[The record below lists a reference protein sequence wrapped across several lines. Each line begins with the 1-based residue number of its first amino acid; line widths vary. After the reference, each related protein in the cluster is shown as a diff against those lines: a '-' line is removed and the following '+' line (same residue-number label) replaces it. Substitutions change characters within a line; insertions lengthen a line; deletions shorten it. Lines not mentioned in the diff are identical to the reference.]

1 MSDAKGRG
9 MTDLGV
15 VRAVILDMDG
25 VLWRGDQVLPQAA
38 AFLDFLRGRGIPFAL
53 ATNNSGNSPAQYD
66 AKLARMGLGH
76 VPQDRVITSGVVA
89 VHYLK
94 QNLPSG
100 ARIYVIGE
108 DGLRGMVAEAGFVLV
123 DGEAEAV
130 LAGIDRNFTY
140 AKAYSAT
147 RLIRAGALFVGT
159 NPDLTFPMPEG
170 LSPGAGSILAM
181 LAAAGGRQPVVM
193 GKPERAMFEQASA
206 ALGIPLEQ
214 TLMIG
219 DRLDTDIAGAV
230 KLGLQTVLVLTGI
243 ETRESAAAHPGI
255 DRTLVVD
262 NLAALQA
269 QWPENGENLE

>member
-1 MSDAKGRG
+1 MSDAKGQG
-9 MTDLGV
+9 MTDLQM
-15 VRAVILDMDG
+15 VRAIILDMDG

-66 AKLARMGLGH
+66 AKLARMGLGQ
-76 VPQDRVITSGVVA
+76 VPQDRIITSGVVA
-89 VHYLK
+89 IHYLK
-94 QNLPSG
+94 KQLPRG

-108 DGLRGMVAEAGFVLV
+108 DGLRVMVAEAGFVV
-123 DGEAEAV
+123 ADDEAEAV

-140 AKAYSAT
+140 AKAYTAT

-193 GKPERAMFEQASA
+193 GKPERAMFEEASA
-206 ALGIPLEQ
+206 ALGVPLDR

-230 KLGLQTVLVLTGI
+230 KLGLQTALVLTGI
-243 ETRESAAAHPGI
+243 ETRESVDAHGGA
-255 DRTLVVD
+255 DGTLVVND
-262 NLAALQA
+262 LAELQA
-269 QWPENGENLE
+269 LWPVSPG